1 MVMVVGAERGQ
12 GEKVKNNTE
21 TNRPGP
27 EGNEDTRGSACCDC
41 DKDKDK
47 DKSSIAPGCAC
58 WLCCGMRVYGLQ
70 DAKIWKQCGQARG
83 LR

>member
-1 MVMVVGAERGQ
+1 MVMVVGAGRGQ

-41 DKDKDK
+41 AKDK